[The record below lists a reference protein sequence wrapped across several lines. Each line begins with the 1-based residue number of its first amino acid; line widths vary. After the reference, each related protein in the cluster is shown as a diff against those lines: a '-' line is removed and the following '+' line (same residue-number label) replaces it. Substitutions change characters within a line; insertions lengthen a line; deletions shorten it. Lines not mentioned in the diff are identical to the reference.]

1 VTKPDLIAKKLAE
14 IETYV
19 AQLRAHGKP
28 QDIARDVVQERFIEH
43 TLQIAI
49 QAALDVAA
57 HIVSDDRLG
66 EPRSQRELFEILAR
80 NHWLSDEMQSTLSGV
95 VGFRNVVVHG
105 YDAVDLDVVREIAE
119 RHVGDLLDFVAE
131 IRARLAE

>member
-1 VTKPDLIAKKLAE
+1 LTKPELIAKKLAE

-19 AQLRAHGKP
+19 AQLRVHGKP
-28 QDIARDVVQERFIEH
+28 EDITRDVVQERFIEH

-66 EPRSQRELFEILAR
+66 EPRSQREMFEILAH
-80 NHWLSDEMQSTLSGV
+80 NHWISDAMQRTLSDV

-105 YDAVDLDVVREIAE
+105 YDAVDLEVVREIAE
-119 RHVGDLLDFVAE
+119 RHVGDLLSFVTE
-131 IRARLAE
+131 IRARLGD